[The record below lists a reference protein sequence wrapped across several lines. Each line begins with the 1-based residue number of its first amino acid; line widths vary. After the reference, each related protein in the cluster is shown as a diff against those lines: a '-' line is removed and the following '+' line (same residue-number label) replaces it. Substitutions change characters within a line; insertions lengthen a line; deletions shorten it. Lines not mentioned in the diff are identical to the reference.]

1 MVLNRASFKKV
12 DKQWFASILMLAA
25 LLSSLFS
32 VTQSFAEDS
41 RFTTTA
47 DSLSNAQ
54 IARSSILSVSS
65 SPGATFDSYG
75 EDIKVAG
82 FDAVYGTGNRST
94 KYGGEVPKAAEKLAK
109 EKPVFQQDKLNS
121 LTRTWSSNPQKL
133 GLSWSDEENITDL
146 HAKPLLSE
154 SNVVGELPNS
164 FAVNIS
170 RGLFGFFISIN
181 TWLSDTLILLANYDP
196 IDLVSTIVGH
206 PEFYEKIVSVIIG
219 GNGALSPVFVVT
231 IAIFLIGFT
240 ATVFKYV
247 MAGARSTSEIREEVI
262 VFFVAIVI
270 AGIGFMPGGGGNQIE
285 TLMNNASKLLSDATS
300 DINIGTKD
308 ELALYSW
315 NNGDNAENNTFT
327 STKTQQSLLRK
338 CIIDNNI
345 REQFGVPVEELDLT
359 SENWGISQ
367 SEIDSIISNLSSD
380 GDAMFYTNRE
390 DGSAP
395 SGKSSTANLGYFWY
409 AAASDVNP
417 SDPYNQD
424 QNTKNIIKNTSSSN
438 DNTLFVIDFI
448 SAVAAKEGSNYQKC
462 YTILNT
468 FQRGGTPDPL
478 SGLIIAVIQ
487 LLVALAL
494 LFPAVFTV
502 INKAI
507 FSIGFVALPIIP
519 ITLLI
524 KPFRDFGFKA
534 VKTWVNGAVKVV
546 VLQTFVLFIV
556 YIPSIL
562 LSSFDTTGIVMSL
575 VMLIGIGLIAPKFC
589 SAIQQNIGFRD
600 TIDRNLSSRMSNFA
614 NGFVPGFLNG
624 SRGNA
629 GVERARSFMKSA
641 SDLVSGAKTSQTNY
655 SAELDDPMSSLSNIG
670 ASGVDGDFSQGGRS
684 PLESAAIRLSNS
696 EEYEVIRQDAQD
708 KLKSIYEENSDE
720 ELLKQSGIYENLDD
734 STIKL
739 IQKRDKAKARM
750 YEHLNSVSSVEKA
763 KEKLASS
770 AFVAAIPVIGKKA
783 SGYKARTREQLIKDA
798 VAKQT
803 ALDNNKFRS
812 AIKAHP
818 FFGAACAVGDN
829 YRAIRVKSYQTAS
842 IKRAAKDI
850 TMIDKKLEKKEI
862 TIEKKDKDGVTVR
875 EAINAQTVVANAKGL
890 AAEKVVQDHN
900 GKVKTELKVFA
911 KREQQNIDKDRR
923 QQVRRD
929 KAKVRAAKQT
939 AAAITEMAEAAKQ
952 GEASED
958 TSTSQVR
965 QQQQQQQQQK
975 GNHTDNKAQ
984 QRQQP
989 QHQQQQQQ
997 HQQQQ
1002 QQQSNHTNNKTQ
1014 SVRQQAK
1021 PKPSNTQCV
1030 RSKIKRDNNKNTES

>member
-25 LLSSLFS
+25 LLSSLFF

-154 SNVVGELPNS
+154 SNVVGELPNN
-164 FAVNIS
+164 FAVMIS

-181 TWLSDTLILLANYDP
+181 TWLSDTLILLANYDS

-231 IAIFLIGFT
+231 IAIFLIGF
-240 ATVFKYV
+240 AVTVFKYA
-247 MAGARSTSEIREEVI
+247 MSGASSTSEIREEVI

-300 DINIGTKD
+300 DINTGTKD

-367 SEIDSIISNLSSD
+367 SEINSIISNLSSD
-380 GDAMFYTNRE
+380 NDALFYTNRE

-468 FQRGGTPDPL
+468 FQRGGTPDLL

-494 LFPAVFTV
+494 LFPAIFTV

-507 FSIGFVALPIIP
+507 FSIGFIALPIIP

-575 VMLIGIGLIAPKFC
+575 VMLIGIGLTAPKFC

-670 ASGVDGDFSQGGRS
+670 TSGVDGDFSQGGRS

-708 KLKSIYEENSDE
+708 KLKAINEENSDE

-739 IQKRDKAKARM
+739 VQDRDKAKARM
-750 YEHLNSVSSVEKA
+750 YDHLNSVSSTEKA

-770 AFVAAIPVIGKKA
+770 AFVAAIPVVGKKV
-783 SGYKARTREQLIKDA
+783 SGYKARSREQLIKDA

-812 AIKAHP
+812 AVKAHP

-850 TMIDKKLEKKEI
+850 TMIDEKLKKKEI
-862 TIEKKDKDGVTVR
+862 TIEKKDKNGVTVR
-875 EAINAQTVVANAKGL
+875 EAINAQTAVANAKNL
-890 AAEKVVQDHN
+890 AAEKVARDHN
-900 GKVKTELKVFA
+900 DKVKTKLNVFA

-923 QQVRRD
+923 QQVKRD
-929 KAKVRAAKQT
+929 KAKAAAKQT
-939 AAAITEMAEAAKQ
+939 VATNAKAEVPKQ
-952 GEASED
+952 GSVSEGAS
-958 TSTSQVR
+958 TVR
-965 QQQQQQQQQK
+965 VRQKPQQQQQQQ
-975 GNHTDNKAQ
+975 
-984 QRQQP
+984 R
-989 QHQQQQQQ
+989 QQQQ

-1002 QQQSNHTNNKTQ
+1002 QQRQSNHTDSKAQ
-1014 SVRQQAK
+1014 SAKQQAK
-1021 PKPSNTQCV
+1021 PKPSNVQDT
-1030 RSKIKRDNNKNTES
+1030 RSKIKRDNKKNMES